1 MEDTAMAASPSVLSL
16 DRLEQFP
23 TYSEVQ
29 TFSAGSLALL
39 LIAYGLSRRTVSGL
53 ALAITGVPLAYR
65 CITGRWPPSLPVE
78 RLREIGNGTARALGA
93 GRGIQVSESVR
104 LEKPLAEAYRFWRQL
119 ENLPRFMDHLV
130 KVSDL
135 GNGRSHWVAKG
146 PAGVKVEWDAEIIND
161 VANQVIGW
169 RSLPGGDITTA
180 GSVNFDELPN
190 GLGTQLTVRLQ
201 YEPPAGRM
209 GDFVA
214 QKFCHAPSQT
224 IREDLRRFKQ
234 LIDSGKA

>member
-1 MEDTAMAASPSVLSL
+1 MEDRAMASPSVLSL
-16 DRLEQFP
+16 ERLEQFP

-29 TFSAGSLALL
+29 TFGAGSLALL
-39 LIAYGLSRRTVSGL
+39 FIAYGLSRRSVSGL
-53 ALAITGVPLAYR
+53 ALAIAGVPLAYR
-65 CITGRWPPSLPVE
+65 CITGKWPPSLPVE
-78 RLREIGNGTARALGA
+78 RLRELSDDTRRALG
-93 GRGIQVSESVR
+93 GSRGVQVSESVR
-104 LEKPLAEAYRFWRQL
+104 LEKPLAEVYRFWRQL

-130 KVSDL
+130 KVTDL
-135 GNGRSHWVAKG
+135 GNGRSHWVANG

-161 VANQVIGW
+161 VPNQVIGW
-169 RSLPGGDITTA
+169 KSLPGGDITTA

-201 YEPPAGRM
+201 YEPPAGRV

-224 IREDLRRFKQ
+224 IREDLRRMKQ
-234 LIDSGKA
+234 VFESR